1 LRDIAGLVT
10 AMAVLAGISVV
21 GVTATASAAHA
32 DSVSESS
39 GEVGSEGNLS
49 EAEKAAKK
57 AVATGERVEIVGKR
71 SEYTSTYAN
80 PDGSTFSLSMS
91 TAPVRVKQADG
102 SWAEPDATLERRAD
116 GTIGPKAAVADV
128 SFSGGGDGADL
139 VTVAEGGKSLTVGWP
154 GELPEP
160 TLDGASAVYPE
171 VLPGVDLRMTAT
183 GEGYRQVLV
192 VKSAEAAK
200 SDELKTLDFPVEAQ
214 GLTLK
219 ARGGDGGGLDA
230 VDDNGNAVFRAPT
243 ARQWDSAGDA
253 TTSGASTMSLRTEG
267 ISSAGSGDPTEG
279 TSSATTEGATEGTSS
294 ATAEDPTPENGESAS
309 DPAAGPSDG
318 DATAVLPVTS
328 DADSITVV
336 PDAGLLTGDDTV
348 YPVYVDP
355 DVTWG
360 ESERTLLSSD
370 GDTFYNFSGGSD
382 GEGIGYC
389 GTYVTGGIGYYC
401 GSGYR
406 QRMYFE
412 FAPTALRGKRVL
424 DATFRVTERFS
435 MSCEKTT
442 VQLVRTPNISSATNW
457 PGPTANWDVMG
468 DRTVSAGRGDACSPS
483 QPDAPIEFNDD
494 PKQSYENLTSTVKS
508 FAAGGFSRLTLMLKA
523 SNESDPNGWKR
534 FDDDAVLDVSYVGL
548 PGVPTSPIV
557 GTSCET
563 DPADPAW
570 LSNPKPKLSGV
581 VQTEAGGESAAN
593 LRAHFTVQ
601 EKQTDGTWDLVTEP
615 VRPSSGYVGDGV
627 KVTED
632 SPITLKQNTPYRM
645 AVFSRSYYNSGAN
658 NIESHSTVTTK
669 GWCYFTIDST
679 RPKAPTI
686 TNPAGSLYEVCPIEG
701 DGCGAATGGPGK
713 AGAFVFTKNA
723 ADTNIVAFE
732 YKLATDTKWTK
743 VAGTSS
749 VLRSVKP
756 VLSGLQVLYVRAVD
770 SVGTGQSGD
779 TTAIR
784 INVAESK
791 GASAR
796 WNFNDSAVG
805 SGETNASDSATAD
818 GARHPATLY
827 NTGAGWSGLGRR
839 GSQDRSLV
847 LNDNSD
853 TTRQTGYAA
862 TAGPVVNTQSSYTVS
877 AWAYLTDDSAYRG
890 VMSQTGSDSSGFVLY
905 YSGGVKQ
912 WVFRYDWS
920 DSTGRHF
927 VTKNATA
934 VGVPLKVWTHL
945 AAVYDADAATIQLYV
960 NGRVQGAPVTVPAGG
975 EVQTPDGALQIG
987 RASYVYGTFTQY
999 WKGRIDEAAVFQ
1011 EALQPSDVAKEA
1023 KLLDSTG
1030 TATATEL
1037 MAGWNPQGATGTTL
1051 ADSLTGYGRSLTL
1064 SGGAALDGE
1073 SIVLDGVNDAA
1084 TVTGPVVDDTGSFT
1098 VTTEVELDRAVLS
1111 TKATGY
1117 VGQVLGQRGADG
1129 SAWGLWYQQT
1139 GTETWF
1145 DDEGNLHEDPAGFWK
1160 FGRLNSDGSF
1170 DAVTSDTAA
1179 VTGAVRLTGVYD
1191 AQDGTIRLYLDSTRN
1206 DVETAYTATV
1216 GTGELAVGKGYV
1228 AGAWGHYLPGRINDI
1243 RIWVG
1248 AAADSEQVD
1257 TMIG

>member
-1 LRDIAGLVT
+1 
-10 AMAVLAGISVV
+10 MAVLAGIPAV
-21 GVTATASAAHA
+21 GVTATASSAYA

-39 GEVGSEGNLS
+39 GENTSGGNAS
-49 EAEKAAKK
+49 DENTPEAEKAAAK
-57 AVATGERVEIVGKR
+57 AMATGERVEIVGKR
-71 SEYTSTYAN
+71 TEYTSTYAN
-80 PDGSTFSLSMS
+80 PDGTTFSLSMS

-102 SWAEPDATLERRAD
+102 SWAAPDATLERRAD
-116 GTIGPKAAVADV
+116 GTVGPKAAVADV

-139 VTVAEGGKSLTVGWP
+139 VTVEEGGKSLTVGWP

-160 TLDGASAVYPE
+160 RLDGTSAVYPE

-192 VKSAEAAK
+192 VKSAAAAK
-200 SDELKTLDFPVEAQ
+200 SEELKALDFPVETR
-214 GLTLK
+214 GLTL
-219 ARGGDGGGLDA
+219 RDGGGGGLDA
-230 VDDNGNAVFRAPT
+230 VDDNGNAVFRTPT
-243 ARQWDSAGDA
+243 ARQWDSAGDVA
-253 TTSGASTMSLRTEG
+253 TSGASTMSLRTE
-267 ISSAGSGDPTEG
+267 D
-279 TSSATTEGATEGTSS
+279 TSSATTKNP
-294 ATAEDPTPENGESAS
+294 TAESAEPATTAETAETAETGESATTA
-309 DPAAGPSDG
+309 DPTTDNGDSTPDPTTGPTDG
-318 DATAVLPVTS
+318 DAIAVLPVTS

-360 ESERTLLSSD
+360 EAERTLLSSD
-370 GDTFYNFSGGSD
+370 GDTFYNFSGGSA
-382 GEGIGYC
+382 GEGVGYC

-401 GSGYR
+401 GSGYK

-435 MSCEKTT
+435 MSCEKTV

-457 PGPTANWDVMG
+457 PGPTSNWDVMG
-468 DRTVSAGRGDACSPS
+468 DRTVSAGRGDACTPS

-494 PKQSYENLTSTVKS
+494 PTQSYENLTSTVKS

-523 SNESDPNGWKR
+523 GNESDPNGWKR

-563 DPADPAW
+563 DAADPAW
-570 LSNPKPKLSGV
+570 LSNPKPKFSGV
-581 VQTEAGGESAAN
+581 VQTEAGGESGAN

-601 EKQTDGTWDLVTEP
+601 EKQSDGTWDLVTEP

-645 AVFSRSYYNSGAN
+645 AVFTRSYYNSGAN
-658 NIESHSTVTTK
+658 NIEAHSTVTTK

-679 RPKAPTI
+679 RPKAPTV
-686 TNPAGSLYEVCPIEG
+686 TNPVGSLYDVCPVDG

-713 AGAFVFTKNA
+713 SGAFVFTKNA
-723 ADTNIVAFE
+723 ADANIVAFE

-743 VAGTSS
+743 VAGTNS

-779 TTAIR
+779 TTAVR

-805 SGETNASDSATAD
+805 SGETNASDSATTE
-818 GARHPATLY
+818 GVRHPATLY

-853 TTRQTGYAA
+853 ATRQTGYAA

-877 AWAYLTDDSAYRG
+877 AWAYLTDDTVYRG

-905 YSGGVKQ
+905 YSGGVKR
-912 WVFRYDWS
+912 WIFRFNWS

-927 VTKNATA
+927 VTTGSTA
-934 VGVPLKVWTHL
+934 EGVPLKVWTHV
-945 AAVYDADAATIQLYV
+945 AAVYDADAGTIQLYL
-960 NGRVQGAPVTVPAGG
+960 NGRAQDPPVAVPAGG

-999 WKGRIDEAAVFQ
+999 WKGRIDEAAVFP
-1011 EALQPSDVAKEA
+1011 EALQPSDIAKEA
-1023 KLLDSTG
+1023 KLLDATG

-1037 MAGWNPQGATGTTL
+1037 MANWNPQGATGTTL
-1051 ADSLTGYGRSLTL
+1051 TDSLTGYGRSLTL

-1084 TVTGPVVDDTGSFT
+1084 TVAGPVVDDTGSFT
-1098 VTTEVELDRAVLS
+1098 VTTEVELDRAALS
-1111 TKATGY
+1111 TRAVGY
-1117 VGQVLGQRGADG
+1117 VGQVLGQRSADG

-1145 DDEGNLHEDPAGFWK
+1145 DDDGNLHEDPAGFWK
-1160 FGRLNSDGSF
+1160 FGRRNSDGSF
-1170 DAVTSDTAA
+1170 DAVTSDSAA
-1179 VTGAVRLTGVYD
+1179 LTGAVRLTGVYD

-1206 DVETAYTATV
+1206 DVETAYTAKV
-1216 GTGELAVGKGYV
+1216 GTGELAAGKGYV
-1228 AGAWGHYLPGRINDI
+1228 GGAWGYYLPGRINDI
-1243 RIWVG
+1243 RIWAG
-1248 AAADSEQVD
+1248 AAADSDQVD